1 MVILYAACFG
11 VMLAFQRPRPSLPT
25 IVVHLNNT
33 TSTSR
38 VFQISVSGEEFS
50 VVAPAQ
56 SSVRE
61 SLRVAADASQV
72 RVSPRG
78 DVLLESE
85 FELEKDSVFISE
97 SSRRTR
103 AAVEGTRD

>member
-1 MVILYAACFG
+1 M
-11 VMLAFQRPRPSLPT
+11 PT

-72 RVSPRG
+72 RVSSRG

-85 FELEKDSVFISE
+85 FELGTDSIFISE
-97 SSRRTR
+97 SSRGTR
-103 AAVEGTRD
+103 VVVEGRR

>member
-1 MVILYAACFG
+1 MVVAYVVCF
-11 VMLAFQRPRPSLPT
+11 VVILAFQRPSPSLPT
-25 IVVHLNNT
+25 VVVHLNNT

-38 VFQISVSGEEFS
+38 VFQILVSGKEFN

-61 SLRVAADASQV
+61 SLRVAAYASHV
-72 RVSPRG
+72 RVSSRG

-85 FELEKDSVFISE
+85 FELDRDSVFISE
-97 SSRRTR
+97 SNRGTR
-103 AAVEGTRD
+103 AVVEGRR